1 MTRGPCFDLVN
12 VQPPCVADSLSQ
24 LPDEA
29 QPGRQVELRAVLRQV
44 VVQPQ
49 RVRFLADD
57 QRRAHLVVEQ
67 VLRHQQPRVL
77 YTLASAELALRRPAD
92 RLAGLWVGLAL
103 VEVDPDAPVRPWD
116 VVPVGVVVLPGGA
129 LIVGPWLD
137 PPGPH
142 GDAALGAVDSDL
154 LEQPRQGAQELGLRW
169 RLGDLCQQ
177 QVCPTSGS
185 RLAPACPVSGP

>member
-1 MTRGPCFDLVN
+1 MGVTDG
-12 VQPPCVADSLSQ
+12 LSQ
-24 LPDEA
+24 LPDETQA
-29 QPGRQVELRAVLRQV
+29 GRQVELRAVLRQV
-44 VVQPQ
+44 VIQPQ
-49 RVRFLADD
+49 RIRFLVDD

-67 VLRHQQPRVL
+67 VLRHQQPWVL
-77 YTLASAELALRRPAD
+77 YTLAGAELALRRPPD

-116 VVPVGVVVLPGGA
+116 VLPVGAVVLPGGS
-129 LIVGPWLD
+129 LVIGPGLD

-169 RLGDLCQQ
+169 RVRD
-177 QVCPTSGS
+177 
-185 RLAPACPVSGP
+185 